1 VLGDVNATIA
11 TLGELKKLGIRLAID
26 DFGTGYSNLGHLRKF
41 PVDVLKI
48 DQSFVRGM
56 SGVLDDTPIVEAVIS
71 LAKALELHV
80 VAEGVETAQ
89 QMEQLKDLGCDLGQG
104 YYFAKPLSSQAIGEM
119 LSQATNV

>member
-1 VLGDVNATIA
+1 
-11 TLGELKKLGIRLAID
+11 
-26 DFGTGYSNLGHLRKF
+26 
-41 PVDVLKI
+41 
-48 DQSFVRGM
+48 VRGM